1 MDRITLLPMRIP
13 SLRSPGL
20 LLGALCL
27 CAISQAKETKVDQAV
42 KTIREAKCVSPWAVG
57 EAGDVVAKQAT
68 REQLLAFARDEN
80 VNLRA
85 HAAMALKERF
95 PREDFFELLMGK
107 LIDETEFDYLNG
119 CIGYRMKIGDLYH
132 QNLIDSLS
140 EEHQAVV
147 IDHLLTT
154 ENKLAATDLLLR
166 GADIPERHLPRL
178 RALAAAGNG
187 SALLAVAKF
196 RQDQDKP
203 LISASV
209 KAHPF
214 ECFRCISQNPQP
226 EYFKVLQEAHPALLA
241 ETTWSTTQ
249 REFYMAVAACRNKDS
264 VNLFEKVVNGSV
276 QEIPM
281 RSYHLDFILSA
292 INDIEAPVYDELKWR
307 FWGEL
312 QRINLSN
319 FKRLAVM
326 DEARAIKLTRQT
338 LDSLSREVSNEV
350 LLAMFALISPKD
362 PGYVDGVIANELG
375 KCELTRYSFLAG
387 IATKSPKDVYIEP
400 LFKAVETSDNPWV
413 YLPATETLVSY
424 KQDAIQK
431 RLLLAPQKN
440 KILEKGWAAAEFAK
454 RVKPI
459 PPPKV
464 QKKRK

>member
-1 MDRITLLPMRIP
+1 MDP
-13 SLRSPGL
+13 
-20 LLGALCL
+20 
-27 CAISQAKETKVDQAV
+27 
-42 KTIREAKCVSPWAVG
+42 
-57 EAGDVVAKQAT
+57 
-68 REQLLAFARDEN
+68 
-80 VNLRA
+80 
-85 HAAMALKERF
+85 
-95 PREDFFELLMGK
+95 
-107 LIDETEFDYLNG
+107 
-119 CIGYRMKIGDLYH
+119 
-132 QNLIDSLS
+132 
-140 EEHQAVV
+140 
-147 IDHLLTT
+147 
-154 ENKLAATDLLLR
+154 
-166 GADIPERHLPRL
+166 
-178 RALAAAGNG
+178 
-187 SALLAVAKF
+187 ALLAVAKF

-249 REFYMAVAACRNKDS
+249 REFYMAVAAYRNKDS
-264 VNLFEKVVNGSV
+264 VDLFEKVLNGSV

-319 FKRLAVM
+319 FKRLEVM

-362 PGYVDGVIANELG
+362 SGYVDGVVANELG

-387 IATKSPKDVYIEP
+387 IATKSPK
-400 LFKAVETSDNPWV
+400 TSTSSRSSRPWR
-413 YLPATETLVSY
+413 PPTIPGS
-424 KQDAIQK
+424 IS
-431 RLLLAPQKN
+431 
-440 KILEKGWAAAEFAK
+440 
-454 RVKPI
+454 
-459 PPPKV
+459 PPPRPSFSTSRTPFRSV
-464 QKKRK
+464 SCSRRRRTRS

>member
-1 MDRITLLPMRIP
+1 MRIHD
-13 SLRSPGL
+13 LRSPWL

-27 CAISQAKETKVDQAV
+27 FTISEAKESKVDQAV
-42 KTIREAKCVSPWAVG
+42 KTIREAKSVSPWGVG

-68 REQLLAFARDEN
+68 REQLLAFTRDEN

-95 PREDFFELLMGK
+95 PREDFFELLMEK
-107 LIDETEFDYLNG
+107 LSEEMEFDYLNG

-132 QNLIDSLS
+132 QTLIDSLS
-140 EEHQAVV
+140 EEHQAAV
-147 IDHLLTT
+147 IDHLLTS
-154 ENKLAATDLLLR
+154 ENKLAATDLVLR

-203 LISASV
+203 LIIASA

-226 EYFKVLQEAHPALLA
+226 EYFKVLQEAHPTLLA

-249 REFYMAVAACRNKDS
+249 REFYMAAAAYRNKDS
-264 VNLFEKVVNGSV
+264 VDLFEKVVNGTV

-292 INDIEAPVYDELKWR
+292 INDIEERVYDELKWR
-307 FWGEL
+307 FWGDL
-312 QRINLSN
+312 QRINLAN
-319 FKRLAVM
+319 FKRLAAL
-326 DEARAIKLTRQT
+326 DETRALKLTRQT

-350 LLAMFALISPKD
+350 LLAMFALISPKH
-362 PGYVDGVIANELG
+362 PSYVDGVIANELG

-387 IATKSPKDVYIEP
+387 IAMKSPKDAYIEP

-424 KQDAIQK
+424 KQEAIQK

-440 KILEKGWAAAEFAK
+440 KVLAKGWAATEFAK
-454 RVKPI
+454 RAKPV